1 MNRGHQQRKRKGL
14 NVSQC
19 WHETCPRV
27 SATTELLWAAPGDW
41 EEEFRK
47 DMYDLPF
54 FFFPSQILK
63 MNSFSGYRILLWP
76 ESVTNGSQET
86 VGQWSIYH
94 LFLLWHSFHPFN
106 FVIRSSFSAKPGRI
120 FPFSFLC
127 FLCLIS
133 FASLCLL
140 NQVSLQVWWCL
151 RTITE
156 WVTPSKMLFSRYS
169 QPV

>member
-1 MNRGHQQRKRKGL
+1 MFLSVGMKLVLEPLQRQTSSELHQGIGKESSGRICMI
-14 NVSQC
+14 N
-19 WHETCPRV
+19 
-27 SATTELLWAAPGDW
+27 
-41 EEEFRK
+41 
-47 DMYDLPF
+47 F
-54 FFFPSQILK
+54 FFLFSQILK

-76 ESVTNGSQET
+76 ESVINGSQET

-106 FVIRSSFSAKPGRI
+106 FVIRSSFTAKPGRI

-156 WVTPSKMLFSRYS
+156 WITPSKMLFSKYS